1 MKDLTGTRLGQ
12 YEIVERL
19 GGGGMAVVYR
29 AVQQPLG
36 REVALKALSSEL
48 FQDDGFVK
56 RFETEAKTLAKLDHP
71 NILPIYDFELSDG
84 VAYLTMPLIRGGT
97 LRDILNRGPLDT
109 LTAWRYL
116 REIGDGLQHAHDAGI
131 VHRDLKPTN
140 VLIHADGRAMLADFG
155 LARGAGQPTHLTTI
169 GLAIGTPGYMA
180 PEQVMGHDVD
190 KRADIY
196 AMGVLTFEM
205 LTGRLPFIGANRMEV
220 AYTTVNAP
228 IPSAVKLN
236 AALPDEL
243 DLLLAKVLAKDPEQ
257 RPQTVRD
264 LLAEMARLPQ
274 RRQQAPPRSARRG
287 LWRWRHRVRGDGR
300 AGDRRQMRVIA
311 PAPPCPYRC
320 TARPIPTPTAVGGSA
335 IRTLELMG
343 VRASRARGRF
353 ILNSHVSNL
362 IHVARS
368 VTGDRW
374 PEIAYAAGLVQY
386 VEQDPPHDDQLSS
399 PVESLSRLNEAF
411 ETVYGP
417 EAEDM
422 IRTWARRAT
431 ERWLAEGR
439 HGMGGARRLVPGRQR
454 KLVGVVKSFTEA
466 MDNVR
471 GEHTHAWL
479 QVDEHQFWLVNF
491 SNMFALGR
499 IKTVKSCHIW
509 TASIE
514 TILRWAGLANDWY
527 VEEVECGSVT
537 GHFRLRLRHPISRN
551 LGSGFG
557 RAGVTPNHV
566 KQTTVYYACYYA
578 ARVNIGLAEM
588 ARPIKSPS
596 LLSEGPPPTGGGPS
610 YYIHVRRNSSGFPSS
625 GLCRRS
631 EGLRRL
637 KGPASGRSV
646 RR

>member
-71 NILPIYDFELSDG
+71 NILPIYDFEVLDG
-84 VAYLTMPLIRGGT
+84 SAFLTMPLIRGGT
-97 LRDILNRGPLDT
+97 LRDILNRGPMDA

-140 VLIHADGRAMLADFG
+140 VLIHTDGRAMLADFG

-196 AMGVLTFEM
+196 AMGALTFEM
-205 LTGRLPFIGANRMEV
+205 LTGRLPFVGANRMEV
-220 AYTTVNAP
+220 AYATVNTP

-236 AALPDEL
+236 ANLPDEL
-243 DLLLAKVLAKDPEQ
+243 DQLLGRVLAKDPAQ
-257 RPQTVRD
+257 RPQTVRE
-264 LLAEMARLPQ
+264 LLAQMARLPQ
-274 RRQQAPPRSARRG
+274 RRTTAAGVVSATPVAAGTPSGGVAVMPRPATSSNGPDTAS
-287 LWRWRHRVRGDGR
+287 
-300 AGDRRQMRVIA
+300 MRVIQ
-311 PAPPCPYRC
+311 PAASPPAFHGSP
-320 TARPIPTPTAVGGSA
+320 PPTPTAGGAST

-343 VRASRARGRF
+343 VRPARARGRF
-353 ILNSHVSNL
+353 ILNSHFSNFV
-362 IHVARS
+362 HVART

-386 VEQDPPHDDQLSS
+386 IEQDAPHDDQLSS

-411 ETVYGP
+411 ETIFGP

-422 IRTWARRAT
+422 IRAWGRRST
-431 ERWLAEGR
+431 ERWLAEGK
-439 HGMGGARRLVPGRQR
+439 HGLGGARRFVPGRQR
-454 KLVGVVKSFTEA
+454 KLAGVVKNFTEA

-499 IKTVKSCHIW
+499 IKTVKSCYVW
-509 TASIE
+509 TSEIE

-537 GHFRLRLRHPISRN
+537 GTFDCAFAIRS
-551 LGSGFG
+551 
-557 RAGVTPNHV
+557 
-566 KQTTVYYACYYA
+566 
-578 ARVNIGLAEM
+578 AE
-588 ARPIKSPS
+588 
-596 LLSEGPPPTGGGPS
+596 
-610 YYIHVRRNSSGFPSS
+610 
-625 GLCRRS
+625 
-631 EGLRRL
+631 
-637 KGPASGRSV
+637 AS
-646 RR
+646 

>member
-1 MKDLTGTRLGQ
+1 MKDLTGTRLAQ

-71 NILPIYDFELSDG
+71 NILPIYDFEVIDG
-84 VAYLTMPLIRGGT
+84 NAFLTMPLIRGGT
-97 LRDILNRGPLDT
+97 LRDVLNHGPMDT

-196 AMGVLTFEM
+196 ALGVLTFEM
-205 LTGRLPFIGANRMEV
+205 LTGRLPYVGANRMEV
-220 AYTTVNAP
+220 AYATVNNP

-236 AALPDEL
+236 ANLPDEL
-243 DLLLAKVLAKDPEQ
+243 DVLLQKVLAKDPAQ
-257 RPQTVRD
+257 RPQSVRE
-264 LLAEMARLPQ
+264 LLAQMARLPQ
-274 RRQQAPPRSARRG
+274 RRSSPPGTAAAAAAATG
-287 LWRWRHRVRGDGR
+287 PT
-300 AGDRRQMRVIA
+300 AGNGAAA
-311 PAPPCPYRC
+311 PAKGPDTATMRAVAAPSSPPAILHGSPL
-320 TARPIPTPTAVGGSA
+320 PTPSA
-335 IRTLELMG
+335 AGTSTIRTLELMG
-343 VRASRARGRF
+343 VRPARARGRF
-353 ILNSHVSNL
+353 ILNSHFSNYV
-362 IHVARS
+362 HVARD
-368 VTGDRW
+368 VAGDRW
-374 PEIAYAAGLVQY
+374 PEVAYAAGLVQFI
-386 VEQDPPHDDQLSS
+386 EQDAPHDDQLSS

-411 ETVYGP
+411 ETIYGP

-422 IRTWARRAT
+422 IRAWGRRAT
-431 ERWLAEGR
+431 ERWLAEGK
-439 HGMGGARRLVPGRQR
+439 HGLGGGRRFVPGRQR
-454 KLVGVVKSFTEA
+454 RLAGVVKNFTEA

-471 GEHTHAWL
+471 GEHTHTWL

-499 IKTVKSCHIW
+499 IKTVKSCYVW
-509 TASIE
+509 TSSIE

-537 GHFRLRLRHPISRN
+537 GTFDCAFAI
-551 LGSGFG
+551 
-557 RAGVTPNHV
+557 RA
-566 KQTTVYYACYYA
+566 
-578 ARVNIGLAEM
+578 
-588 ARPIKSPS
+588 
-596 LLSEGPPPTGGGPS
+596 SET
-610 YYIHVRRNSSGFPSS
+610 
-625 GLCRRS
+625 
-631 EGLRRL
+631 
-637 KGPASGRSV
+637 K
-646 RR
+646 

>member
-71 NILPIYDFELSDG
+71 NILPIYDFEVIDG
-84 VAYLTMPLIRGGT
+84 NAFLTMPLIRGGT
-97 LRDILNRGPLDT
+97 LRDVLNRGPMDT
-109 LTAWRYL
+109 LSAWRYL

-140 VLIHADGRAMLADFG
+140 VLIHVDGRAMLADFG

-205 LTGRLPFIGANRMEV
+205 LTGRLPYIGSNRMEV
-220 AYTTVNAP
+220 AYATVNTP
-228 IPSAVKLN
+228 IPSAVKIN
-236 AALPDEL
+236 HNLPDEL
-243 DLLLAKVLAKDPEQ
+243 DVLLAQVLAKDPAQ

-264 LLAEMARLPQ
+264 LLAQMARLPQ
-274 RRQQAPPRSARRG
+274 RRTSPPGVAVLPKPVTTSNGPDTTSMRAIQPVQGAAPPAMLHGS
-287 LWRWRHRVRGDGR
+287 
-300 AGDRRQMRVIA
+300 
-311 PAPPCPYRC
+311 PP
-320 TARPIPTPTAVGGSA
+320 PTPTAAGASA

-343 VRASRARGRF
+343 VRPARARGRF
-353 ILNSHVSNL
+353 VLNSHFSNFV
-362 IHVARS
+362 HVARD

-386 VEQDPPHDDQLSS
+386 IEQDAPHDDQLSS

-411 ETVYGP
+411 ETIYGP
-417 EAEDM
+417 ESEDM
-422 IRTWARRAT
+422 IRAWGRRAT
-431 ERWLAEGR
+431 ERWLADGR
-439 HGMGGARRLVPGRQR
+439 HGLGGPRRFVPGRQR
-454 KLVGVVKSFTEA
+454 KLASLVKNFTDA

-499 IKTVKSCHIW
+499 IKTVKSCHVW
-509 TASIE
+509 TSTIE

-537 GHFRLRLRHPISRN
+537 GTFDCAFAIRS
-551 LGSGFG
+551 S
-557 RAGVTPNHV
+557 
-566 KQTTVYYACYYA
+566 
-578 ARVNIGLAEM
+578 EM
-588 ARPIKSPS
+588 S
-596 LLSEGPPPTGGGPS
+596 
-610 YYIHVRRNSSGFPSS
+610 
-625 GLCRRS
+625 
-631 EGLRRL
+631 
-637 KGPASGRSV
+637 
-646 RR
+646 

>member
-1 MKDLTGTRLGQ
+1 MKDLTGTRIGQ

-71 NILPIYDFELSDG
+71 NILPIYDFELNDG

-97 LRDILNRGPLDT
+97 LRDVLNRGPLDT

-205 LTGRLPFIGANRMEV
+205 LTGRLPFIGSNRMEV
-220 AYTTVNAP
+220 AYSTVNAP

-243 DLLLAKVLAKDPEQ
+243 DVLLAKILAKDPGQ
-257 RPQTVRD
+257 RPQTVKE
-264 LLAEMARLPQ
+264 LLAQMARLPQ
-274 RRQQAPPRSARRG
+274 RRAQPGAAVAAPPGVVGLPSRPATTADPPTAASMRAIASAP
-287 LWRWRHRVRGDGR
+287 
-300 AGDRRQMRVIA
+300 
-311 PAPPCPYRC
+311 PAPMHGS
-320 TARPIPTPTAVGGSA
+320 PIPTPTAVGGSA

-343 VRASRARGRF
+343 IRASRARGRF
-353 ILNSHVSNL
+353 ILNSYVSNL

-422 IRTWARRAT
+422 IRSWGRRAT
-431 ERWLAEGR
+431 ERWLSDGR
-439 HGMGGARRLVPGRQR
+439 HGMGGPRRLIPGRQR
-454 KLVGVVKSFTEA
+454 KLAGVVKAFAEA

-499 IKTVKSCHIW
+499 IKTIKSCHVW
-509 TASIE
+509 TTTIE

-527 VEEVECGSVT
+527 VEEVECGCVT
-537 GHFRLRLRHPISRN
+537 GTFDCVFAI
-551 LGSGFG
+551 
-557 RAGVTPNHV
+557 
-566 KQTTVYYACYYA
+566 
-578 ARVNIGLAEM
+578 
-588 ARPIKSPS
+588 
-596 LLSEGPPPTGGGPS
+596 
-610 YYIHVRRNSSGFPSS
+610 
-625 GLCRRS
+625 
-631 EGLRRL
+631 
-637 KGPASGRSV
+637 RSV
-646 RR
+646 ET

>member
-1 MKDLTGTRLGQ
+1 MKDLTGTRVGS

-36 REVALKALSSEL
+36 REVALKALSPEL

-56 RFETEAKTLAKLDHP
+56 RFETEAKTLARLDHP
-71 NILPIYDFELSDG
+71 NILPIYDFEVIDG
-84 VAYLTMPLIRGGT
+84 NAFLTMPLIRGGT
-97 LRDILNRGPLDT
+97 LRDILNRGTLDP

-140 VLIHADGRAMLADFG
+140 VLIHSDGRAMLADFG

-205 LTGRLPFIGANRMEV
+205 LTGRLPYIGSNRMEV
-220 AYTTVNAP
+220 AYATVNSP
-228 IPSAVKLN
+228 IPSAVKIN
-236 AALPDEL
+236 PNLPDEL
-243 DLLLAKVLAKDPEQ
+243 DVLLAKVLAKDPAQ
-257 RPQTVRD
+257 RPQTVRE
-264 LLAEMARLPQ
+264 LLALMARLPQ
-274 RRQQAPPRSARRG
+274 RRTSASGVVAAP
-287 LWRWRHRVRGDGR
+287 
-300 AGDRRQMRVIA
+300 
-311 PAPPCPYRC
+311 
-320 TARPIPTPTAVGGSA
+320 
-335 IRTLELMG
+335 
-343 VRASRARGRF
+343 
-353 ILNSHVSNL
+353 
-362 IHVARS
+362 
-368 VTGDRW
+368 
-374 PEIAYAAGLVQY
+374 
-386 VEQDPPHDDQLSS
+386 

-411 ETVYGP
+411 ETIYGP

-422 IRTWARRAT
+422 IRAWGRRAT

-439 HGMGGARRLVPGRQR
+439 HGLGGARRFVPGRQR
-454 KLVGVVKSFTEA
+454 KLAGVVKNFSEA

-479 QVDEHQFWLVNF
+479 QVDEHQFWLVHF

-499 IKTVKSCHIW
+499 IKTVKSCYVW
-509 TASIE
+509 TSAIE

-537 GHFRLRLRHPISRN
+537 GTFDCAFAI
-551 LGSGFG
+551 
-557 RAGVTPNHV
+557 RA
-566 KQTTVYYACYYA
+566 
-578 ARVNIGLAEM
+578 
-588 ARPIKSPS
+588 
-596 LLSEGPPPTGGGPS
+596 SETS
-610 YYIHVRRNSSGFPSS
+610 
-625 GLCRRS
+625 
-631 EGLRRL
+631 
-637 KGPASGRSV
+637 
-646 RR
+646 

>member
-1 MKDLTGTRLGQ
+1 VRDLTGTRLGQ

-48 FQDDGFVK
+48 FQDEGFVK

-71 NILPIYDFELSDG
+71 NILPIYDFEVLDG
-84 VAYLTMPLIRGGT
+84 NAFLTMPLIRGGT
-97 LRDILNRGPLDT
+97 LRDILNRGPMEPLV
-109 LTAWRYL
+109 AWRYL

-140 VLIHADGRAMLADFG
+140 VLIHGDGRAMLADFG

-205 LTGRLPFIGANRMEV
+205 LTGRLPFAGTNRMEV
-220 AYTTVNAP
+220 AYATVNSP

-236 AALPDEL
+236 ANLPDEL
-243 DLLLAKVLAKDPEQ
+243 DQLLTRVLAKDPGQ
-257 RPQTVRD
+257 RPQSVRE
-264 LLAEMARLPQ
+264 LLAQMARLPQ
-274 RRQQAPPRSARRG
+274 RRAAGVAAAAGVISSTPASGGVAVLPRPATTSNG
-287 LWRWRHRVRGDGR
+287 PDTTSMKV
-300 AGDRRQMRVIA
+300 VSA
-311 PAPPCPYRC
+311 PAPPPVFHGS
-320 TARPIPTPTAVGGSA
+320 PPPTPTAAGAST

-343 VRASRARGRF
+343 VRPARARGRF
-353 ILNSHVSNL
+353 ILNSHFSNYV
-362 IHVARS
+362 HVARS
-368 VTGDRW
+368 VAGDRW
-374 PEIAYAAGLVQY
+374 PEVAYAAGLVQY
-386 VEQDPPHDDQLSS
+386 IEQDAPNDDQLSS

-411 ETVYGP
+411 ETIYGP
-417 EAEDM
+417 ESEDM
-422 IRTWARRAT
+422 IRAWGRRAT
-431 ERWLAEGR
+431 ERWLADGK
-439 HGMGGARRLVPGRQR
+439 HGLGSTRRFVPGRQR
-454 KLVGVVKSFTEA
+454 KLANVVKHYTEA
-466 MDNVR
+466 MDSVR

-499 IKTVKSCHIW
+499 IKTVKSCYLW
-509 TASIE
+509 TSAIE

-537 GHFRLRLRHPISRN
+537 GTFDCAFAIRS
-551 LGSGFG
+551 
-557 RAGVTPNHV
+557 AE
-566 KQTTVYYACYYA
+566 
-578 ARVNIGLAEM
+578 NI
-588 ARPIKSPS
+588 
-596 LLSEGPPPTGGGPS
+596 
-610 YYIHVRRNSSGFPSS
+610 
-625 GLCRRS
+625 
-631 EGLRRL
+631 
-637 KGPASGRSV
+637 
-646 RR
+646 

>member
-1 MKDLTGTRLGQ
+1 VKDLTGTRLGQ

-56 RFETEAKTLAKLDHP
+56 RFETEAKTLARLDHP
-71 NILPIYDFELSDG
+71 NILPIYDFEVSDG
-84 VAYLTMPLIRGGT
+84 TAFLTMPLIRGGT
-97 LRDILNRGPLDT
+97 LRDVLNRGPLDA

-140 VLIHADGRAMLADFG
+140 VLIHTDGRAMLADFG

-205 LTGRLPFIGANRMEV
+205 LTGRLPYIGSNRMEV
-220 AYTTVNAP
+220 AYATVNAP
-228 IPSAVKLN
+228 IPSAVKIN
-236 AALPDEL
+236 ANLPDEL
-243 DLLLAKVLAKDPEQ
+243 DQLLQKVLAKLPEG

-264 LLAEMARLPQ
+264 LLAQMAKLPQ
-274 RRQQAPPRSARRG
+274 RRTSPPGVAAAAPAAAAATPAGSVAV
-287 LWRWRHRVRGDGR
+287 LGR
-300 AGDRRQMRVIA
+300 AVTTSSGPNTASMPA
-311 PAPPCPYRC
+311 MASAPPAPPP
-320 TARPIPTPTAVGGSA
+320 PMLHGSPPPTPTAAGYST

-343 VRASRARGRF
+343 VRPARARGRF
-353 ILNSHVSNL
+353 ILNSYFSNFV
-362 IHVARS
+362 HVARD

-374 PEIAYAAGLVQY
+374 PEIAYAAGLVQFI
-386 VEQDPPHDDQLSS
+386 EQDAPHDDQLSS

-411 ETVYGP
+411 ETIYGP
-417 EAEDM
+417 ESEDM
-422 IRTWARRAT
+422 IRAWGRRAT
-431 ERWLAEGR
+431 ERWLADGR
-439 HGMGGARRLVPGRQR
+439 HGLGGARRFVPGRQR
-454 KLVGVVKSFTEA
+454 KLVGVVKNFSDA

-479 QVDEHQFWLVNF
+479 QVDEHQFWLVHF

-499 IKTVKSCHIW
+499 IKTVKSCHVW
-509 TASIE
+509 TSSIE
-514 TILRWAGLANDWY
+514 SILRWAGLANDWY

-537 GHFRLRLRHPISRN
+537 GTFDCAFAIRS
-551 LGSGFG
+551 
-557 RAGVTPNHV
+557 
-566 KQTTVYYACYYA
+566 
-578 ARVNIGLAEM
+578 AEQ
-588 ARPIKSPS
+588 
-596 LLSEGPPPTGGGPS
+596 
-610 YYIHVRRNSSGFPSS
+610 
-625 GLCRRS
+625 
-631 EGLRRL
+631 
-637 KGPASGRSV
+637 
-646 RR
+646 

>member
-1 MKDLTGTRLGQ
+1 VKDLTGTRLAQ
-12 YEIVERL
+12 YEVVERL

-71 NILPIYDFELSDG
+71 NILPIYDFEVIDG
-84 VAYLTMPLIRGGT
+84 NAFLTMPLIRGGT
-97 LRDILNRGPLDT
+97 LRDILNRGPLDA

-140 VLIHADGRAMLADFG
+140 VLIHTDGRAMLADFG

-205 LTGRLPFIGANRMEV
+205 LTGRLPFIGSNRMEV
-220 AYTTVNAP
+220 AYATVNTP
-228 IPSAVKLN
+228 IPSAVKIN
-236 AALPDEL
+236 PNLPDEL
-243 DLLLAKVLAKDPEQ
+243 DQLLQKVLAKDPGQ
-257 RPQTVRD
+257 RPQTVRE
-264 LLAEMARLPQ
+264 LLAQMARLPQ
-274 RRQQAPPRSARRG
+274 RRTSAVDSATPAGGVAVFPRPATAANSPDTAS
-287 LWRWRHRVRGDGR
+287 
-300 AGDRRQMRVIA
+300 MRTMPSSP
-311 PAPPCPYRC
+311 PAPPP
-320 TARPIPTPTAVGGSA
+320 AILQGSPPPTPTAAGAST

-343 VRASRARGRF
+343 VRPARARGRF
-353 ILNSHVSNL
+353 ILNSHFSNFV
-362 IHVARS
+362 HVARD
-368 VTGDRW
+368 VAGDRW
-374 PEIAYAAGLVQY
+374 PEIAYTAGLVQY
-386 VEQDPPHDDQLSS
+386 IEQDAPHDDQLSS

-411 ETVYGP
+411 ETIYGP
-417 EAEDM
+417 ESEDM
-422 IRTWARRAT
+422 IRAWARRAT

-439 HGMGGARRLVPGRQR
+439 HGLGSTRRFVPGRQR
-454 KLVGVVKSFTEA
+454 KLANVVKNFTEA

-471 GEHTHAWL
+471 GEHTHTWL

-499 IKTVKSCHIW
+499 IKTVKSCYVW
-509 TASIE
+509 TSAIE

-537 GHFRLRLRHPISRN
+537 GTFDCAFAI
-551 LGSGFG
+551 
-557 RAGVTPNHV
+557 
-566 KQTTVYYACYYA
+566 
-578 ARVNIGLAEM
+578 
-588 ARPIKSPS
+588 
-596 LLSEGPPPTGGGPS
+596 
-610 YYIHVRRNSSGFPSS
+610 
-625 GLCRRS
+625 RS
-631 EGLRRL
+631 
-637 KGPASGRSV
+637 AD
-646 RR
+646 

>member
-1 MKDLTGTRLGQ
+1 VKDLTGTRLGQ

-48 FQDDGFVK
+48 FQDEGFVK

-71 NILPIYDFELSDG
+71 NILPIYDFEVTEG
-84 VAYLTMPLIRGGT
+84 VAFLTMPLIRGGT
-97 LRDILNRGPLDT
+97 LRDILNRGPLDP

-140 VLIHADGRAMLADFG
+140 VLIHSDGRAMLADFG

-205 LTGRLPFIGANRMEV
+205 LTGRLPYIGANRMEV
-220 AYTTVNAP
+220 AYATVNSP
-228 IPSAVKLN
+228 IPSAVKLS

-243 DLLLAKVLAKDPEQ
+243 DQLLTKVLAKDPAQ

-264 LLAEMARLPQ
+264 LLAQMAKLPQ
-274 RRQQAPPRSARRG
+274 RR
-287 LWRWRHRVRGDGR
+287 
-300 AGDRRQMRVIA
+300 IA
-311 PAPPCPYRC
+311 PAAAAASVPAGTAAGVAGIGVMPRPATGPQGPETTSMRAVSAPAILHGSPP
-320 TARPIPTPTAVGGSA
+320 PTPTTTAGSA

-343 VRASRARGRF
+343 VKPARARGRF
-353 ILNSHVSNL
+353 ILNSHVSN
-362 IHVARS
+362 IVHVARDI
-368 VTGDRW
+368 TGDRW
-374 PEIAYAAGLVQY
+374 PEVAYAAGLVQY

-411 ETVYGP
+411 ETIYGP

-422 IRTWARRAT
+422 IRAWGRRAT

-439 HGMGGARRLVPGRQR
+439 HGMGGPRRLVPGRQR
-454 KLVGVVKSFTEA
+454 KLAGVVKNFTEA

-499 IKTVKSCHIW
+499 IKTVKSCHMW
-509 TASIE
+509 TSTIE

-527 VEEVECGSVT
+527 VEEVECGCVT
-537 GHFRLRLRHPISRN
+537 GTFDCVFAI
-551 LGSGFG
+551 
-557 RAGVTPNHV
+557 
-566 KQTTVYYACYYA
+566 
-578 ARVNIGLAEM
+578 
-588 ARPIKSPS
+588 
-596 LLSEGPPPTGGGPS
+596 
-610 YYIHVRRNSSGFPSS
+610 
-625 GLCRRS
+625 
-631 EGLRRL
+631 
-637 KGPASGRSV
+637 RSV
-646 RR
+646 ES

>member
-1 MKDLTGTRLGQ
+1 MKDLTGTRVGQ

-71 NILPIYDFELSDG
+71 NILPIYDFEMNDG

-97 LRDILNRGPLDT
+97 LRDVLNRGALDT

-205 LTGRLPFIGANRMEV
+205 LTGRLPFIGSNRMEV
-220 AYTTVNAP
+220 AYSTVNAP

-243 DLLLAKVLAKDPEQ
+243 DQLLAKVLAKDPAA
-257 RPQTVRD
+257 RPQTVRE
-264 LLAEMARLPQ
+264 LLSQMARLPQ
-274 RRQQAPPRSARRG
+274 RRQAASVAVAAQGAAATAPGRQVPTVEPPTAASMKVIAAAPPRPLQGS
-287 LWRWRHRVRGDGR
+287 
-300 AGDRRQMRVIA
+300 
-311 PAPPCPYRC
+311 
-320 TARPIPTPTAVGGSA
+320 PIPTPTGVGGSA

-343 VRASRARGRF
+343 IKASRARGRF
-353 ILNSHVSNL
+353 ILNSYVSNL
-362 IHVARS
+362 VHVARS

-374 PEIAYAAGLVQY
+374 PELAYAAGLVQY

-399 PVESLSRLNEAF
+399 PVEALSRLNEAF

-417 EAEDM
+417 EAEDT
-422 IRTWARRAT
+422 IRSWGRRVT
-431 ERWLAEGR
+431 ERWLSEGR
-439 HGMGGARRLVPGRQR
+439 HGMGGPRRLVPGRQR
-454 KLVGVVKSFTEA
+454 KLASLVKSFTEA

-509 TASIE
+509 VTTIE

-527 VEEVECGSVT
+527 VEEVECGCVT
-537 GHFRLRLRHPISRN
+537 GTFDCVFAI
-551 LGSGFG
+551 
-557 RAGVTPNHV
+557 
-566 KQTTVYYACYYA
+566 
-578 ARVNIGLAEM
+578 
-588 ARPIKSPS
+588 
-596 LLSEGPPPTGGGPS
+596 
-610 YYIHVRRNSSGFPSS
+610 
-625 GLCRRS
+625 
-631 EGLRRL
+631 
-637 KGPASGRSV
+637 RSV
-646 RR
+646 ET

>member
-1 MKDLTGTRLGQ
+1 MKDLTGTRVGQ

-36 REVALKALSSEL
+36 REVAFKALSSEL

-71 NILPIYDFELSDG
+71 NILPIYDFEVIDG
-84 VAYLTMPLIRGGT
+84 TAFLTMPLIRGGT
-97 LRDILNRGPLDT
+97 LREILNRGALDP

-140 VLIHADGRAMLADFG
+140 ILIHQDGRAMLADFG

-205 LTGRLPFIGANRMEV
+205 LTGKLPFSGSNRMEV
-220 AYTTVNAP
+220 AYATVNGP
-228 IPSAVKLN
+228 IPSAVQIN
-236 AALPDEL
+236 TNLPDEL
-243 DLLLAKVLAKDPEQ
+243 DLLLAKVLAKDPAQ
-257 RPQTVRD
+257 RPQTIRD
-264 LLAEMARLPQ
+264 LLAQMARLPQ
-274 RRQQAPPRSARRG
+274 RRTGAPGVGTAPHAAAAAVAGGVAVVPRPATAPGPDTASMRAIASAS
-287 LWRWRHRVRGDGR
+287 
-300 AGDRRQMRVIA
+300 
-311 PAPPCPYRC
+311 PAPPP
-320 TARPIPTPTAVGGSA
+320 PMLHGSPPPTPTASATSA

-343 VRASRARGRF
+343 VRPARARGRF
-353 ILNSHVSNL
+353 ILNSHFSN
-362 IHVARS
+362 IVHVARD

-374 PEIAYAAGLVQY
+374 PEVAYASGLVQY

-411 ETVYGP
+411 ETIYGP
-417 EAEDM
+417 EAEDQ
-422 IRTWARRAT
+422 IRAWARRAT
-431 ERWLAEGR
+431 ERWLAEGK
-439 HGMGGARRLVPGRQR
+439 HGLGGQRRFMPGRPR
-454 KLVGVVKSFTEA
+454 KLLGIVKSFTES

-471 GEHTHAWL
+471 GEHTHSWL

-499 IKTVKSCHIW
+499 IKTVKSCYMW
-509 TASIE
+509 TSTIE
-514 TILRWAGLANDWY
+514 TILRWGGLANDWY

-537 GHFRLRLRHPISRN
+537 GTFDCAFAI
-551 LGSGFG
+551 
-557 RAGVTPNHV
+557 
-566 KQTTVYYACYYA
+566 
-578 ARVNIGLAEM
+578 
-588 ARPIKSPS
+588 
-596 LLSEGPPPTGGGPS
+596 
-610 YYIHVRRNSSGFPSS
+610 
-625 GLCRRS
+625 
-631 EGLRRL
+631 
-637 KGPASGRSV
+637 RSV
-646 RR
+646 DS

>member
-1 MKDLTGTRLGQ
+1 MKDLTGTRVGQ

-71 NILPIYDFELSDG
+71 NILPIYDFEMNDG

-97 LRDILNRGPLDT
+97 LRDVLNRGPLDT

-205 LTGRLPFIGANRMEV
+205 LTGRLPFIGSNRMEV
-220 AYTTVNAP
+220 AYSTVNAP

-243 DLLLAKVLAKDPEQ
+243 DQLLAKILAKDPAQ
-257 RPQTVRD
+257 RPQTVRE
-264 LLAEMARLPQ
+264 LLSQMARLPQ
-274 RRQQAPPRSARRG
+274 RRQAASVAVAAQGGVAAPGRPVLTVEPPTAASMKVIAAAPPRPLQGS
-287 LWRWRHRVRGDGR
+287 
-300 AGDRRQMRVIA
+300 
-311 PAPPCPYRC
+311 
-320 TARPIPTPTAVGGSA
+320 PIPTPTGIGGSA

-343 VRASRARGRF
+343 IKASRARGRF
-353 ILNSHVSNL
+353 ILNSYVSNL
-362 IHVARS
+362 VHVARS

-374 PEIAYAAGLVQY
+374 PELAYAAGLVQY

-399 PVESLSRLNEAF
+399 PVEALSRLNEAF
-411 ETVYGP
+411 ETLYGP
-417 EAEDM
+417 EAEDT
-422 IRTWARRAT
+422 IRSWGRRVT
-431 ERWLAEGR
+431 ERWLSEGR
-439 HGMGGARRLVPGRQR
+439 HGMGGQRRLVPGRQR
-454 KLVGVVKSFTEA
+454 KLASLVKSFTEA

-509 TASIE
+509 VTTIE

-527 VEEVECGSVT
+527 VEEVECGCVT
-537 GHFRLRLRHPISRN
+537 GTFDCVFAI
-551 LGSGFG
+551 
-557 RAGVTPNHV
+557 
-566 KQTTVYYACYYA
+566 
-578 ARVNIGLAEM
+578 
-588 ARPIKSPS
+588 
-596 LLSEGPPPTGGGPS
+596 
-610 YYIHVRRNSSGFPSS
+610 
-625 GLCRRS
+625 
-631 EGLRRL
+631 
-637 KGPASGRSV
+637 RSV
-646 RR
+646 ET